1 MELWLIALI
10 ALALIPTVRV
20 FMAAGCRRAPEP
32 PPPPGTHPLTVV
44 VSATGANPSTRCPD
58 DPDAVVSIT
67 DGVVRIH
74 PPSGHPTL
82 ESAVPRGGLIPGR
95 EFPVTA
101 EMFAGT
107 ESPYRWTGNCTVSYE
122 CTAGPS
128 ELVGRG
134 TVTGVGEWHWDA
146 NRDATFAFR
155 LQVKELE
162 SDVREPG
169 ETEPRPGEPYICHY
183 EWELIPLSI

>member
-10 ALALIPTVRV
+10 ALALIPTVRF
-20 FMAAGCRRAPEP
+20 FMAAGCRREPEP

-44 VSATGANPSTRCPD
+44 VSATGANPSTRCD
-58 DPDAVVSIT
+58 DPDAVVTIT
-67 DGVVRIH
+67 DGVVQIH

-107 ESPYRWTGNCTVSYE
+107 ESPYRWTGSCTVSYE
-122 CTAGPS
+122 CTAGPE

-134 TVTGVGEWHWDA
+134 TVTGAGEWVWDA
-146 NRDATFAFR
+146 NRDATAGFR
-155 LQVKELE
+155 LQVNELE
-162 SDVREPG
+162 PDPREPG
-169 ETEPRPGEPYICHY
+169 EVLPEPGPPYVCHY
-183 EWELIPLSI
+183 EWELIPLPI